1 MHVLHKCD
9 NPPCVRPDHL
19 FLGTHQDNMADAK
32 AKARFSRRGAPPG
45 EGNGQAK
52 LTWEIVERIR
62 REYESGRV
70 TYEML
75 GERYGVTK
83 VAIMNIM
90 KRRAW
95 VLPGE
100 KRAPRVG
107 KDGQKRR
114 ARAAELDRA
123 GGQA

>member
-1 MHVLHKCD
+1 M
-9 NPPCVRPDHL
+9 CVRPDHL
-19 FLGTHQDNMADAK
+19 FIGTHQDNMADAK

-62 REYESGRV
+62 REYEPGSV

-75 GERYGVTK
+75 GKRYGVT
-83 VAIMNIM
+83 
-90 KRRAW
+90 RAAVMHIIQRQSW

-100 KRAPRVG
+100 TRRPRTG
-107 KDGQKRR
+107 KDGRKRR
-114 ARAAELDRA
+114 SRAVELDRRA
-123 GGQA
+123 P